1 MQDWLRAY
9 LYVLVGHVDTQ
20 TLLII
25 SYQGSADGQTVT
37 QVLLGVVE
45 AYEIGL
51 DMQFR
56 THDVVLVFAK

>member
-1 MQDWLRAY
+1 M
-9 LYVLVGHVDTQ
+9 GHVDTQ